1 MNKRTAELVTN
12 LCQANAE
19 LGVALVDLMVAAK
32 NLYDATDPYVIQMEE
47 RADRNVD
54 SDAQNRA
61 KQWRYVMDRTRQ
73 ALNLE
78 G

>member
-32 NLYDATDPYVIQMEE
+32 DLYDVTDPHLIDMEQRAE
-47 RADRNVD
+47 RHVD
-54 SDAQNRA
+54 TNLR
-61 KQWRYVMDRTRQ
+61 KRTEQWRAVMTRTRQ

>member
-32 NLYDATDPYVIQMEE
+32 DLYDATDPYVSQMEE
-47 RADRNVD
+47 RAERNVD
-54 SDAQNRA
+54 SDAGKRA
-61 KQWRYVMDRTRQ
+61 SQWRAVMTRTRQ